1 MSKEPDASRLQALE
15 ERIARAR
22 AALEPESANEAMQS
36 FSQAQ
41 MAWRMILELVI
52 GIGMGVGLG
61 YGLDLAFGTR
71 PWLLVV
77 FTLLGFA
84 AGVNVMIGSARE
96 MGRAA
101 GAREPAR
108 GDGDGEGARA
118 PDE

>member
-1 MSKEPDASRLQALE
+1 MSNEPDARRLEALE

-22 AALEPESANEAMQS
+22 AAQEPDEPGGAAET

-41 MAWRMILELVI
+41 MAWRMIVELVV

-61 YGLDLAFGTR
+61 YGLDQIFGTA

-84 AGVNVMIGSARE
+84 AGVNVMLGSARE

-101 GAREPAR
+101 ARERDEA
-108 GDGDGEGARA
+108 GGEA
-118 PDE
+118 PEE